1 MDSGRIACPFSPEEW
16 FPLFRYR
23 KGRREG
29 SPTENILNGSFS
41 RRIPSIL
48 ARAVPA
54 SYFAIACI
62 AFWNSFLATGKWT
75 SLFWMVSEGVVVVLL
90 VFRRPSLQV
99 SRNPW
104 DWFAG
109 IAGSLLVLLVR
120 PTGSAVAPDAVG
132 FALQL
137 LGTGFQLY
145 GKLALGRSFG
155 IVAANRGVVSSG
167 PYRLVRHPIY
177 LGYLVTHAGFLLS
190 NVSARNV
197 AIYGAA
203 YVFQV
208 ARIFAEER
216 ILAEDSRYREYLRCV
231 RYRLI
236 PGVF

>member
-1 MDSGRIACPFSPEEW
+1 
-16 FPLFRYR
+16 
-23 KGRREG
+23 
-29 SPTENILNGSFS
+29 LNGPLS
-41 RRIPSIL
+41 RRILSIL

-62 AFWNSFLATGKWT
+62 AFWKDFLGNGKWT
-75 SLFWMVSEGVVVVLL
+75 SLFWMASEGVVVVLL
-90 VFRRPSLQV
+90 VFRRPSIQL
-99 SRNPW
+99 SRSPR

-120 PTGSAVAPDAVG
+120 PTGTAVAPDEAG

-155 IVAANRGVVSSG
+155 IIAANRGVVISG

-177 LGYLVTHAGFLLS
+177 LGYIITHAGFLLA
-190 NVSARNV
+190 NMSAWNV
-197 AIYGAA
+197 AVYGAA

-208 ARIFAEER
+208 ARIYAEER
-216 ILAEDSRYREYLRCV
+216 ILSEDDRYREYVRCV

-236 PGVF
+236 PGIF

>member
-1 MDSGRIACPFSPEEW
+1 ME
-16 FPLFRYR
+16 
-23 KGRREG
+23 K
-29 SPTENILNGSFS
+29 TLNGPFS

-54 SYFAIACI
+54 SYFTLACI
-62 AFWNSFLATGKWT
+62 AFWDSFLRTGKWT

-90 VFRRPSLQV
+90 VFRRPSRNV
-99 SRNPW
+99 SRSPW

-109 IAGSLLVLLVR
+109 IAGSFLVLLVR
-120 PTGSAVAPDAVG
+120 PTGEAVAPDAAG

-137 LGTGFQLY
+137 VGTGFQLY
-145 GKLALGRSFG
+145 GKIALGRSFG

-190 NVSARNV
+190 NMSARNV
-197 AIYGAA
+197 LVYAAA
-203 YVFQV
+203 YVFQI
-208 ARIFAEER
+208 ARIYAEER
-216 ILAEDSRYREYLRCV
+216 ILSEDGSYREYLRCV

-236 PGVF
+236 PGIF